1 VWFRLVERDRW
12 LLALLAEHKVLTT
25 NQIAAV
31 AFDSVRRAQ
40 DRLRQLRALGVVL
53 RSGTLTAVAGPARLA
68 TRWATS
74 GRG

>member
-1 VWFRLVERDRW
+1 VWFRLVARDRW
-12 LLALLAEHKVLTT
+12 LLVLLAEHKVLTT

-40 DRLRQLRALGVVL
+40 DRLRQLRALGVVFAF
-53 RSGTLTAVAGPARLA
+53 RNSYSGGGTSQ
-68 TRWATS
+68 TRYALGIS